1 MLNRTRY
8 KIVWPFSDISVHLG
22 ATAGLRLL
30 NLTSPDLVQNILDEC
45 YKTINNFTNWSIS
58 EENGAQVL
66 SGDEEALFGWISV
79 NLIEGKMGP
88 KFF

>member
-1 MLNRTRY
+1 MDIKSFGL
-8 KIVWPFSDISVHLG
+8 FSDISVHLG

-45 YKTINNFTNWSIS
+45 YKTINNFANWSIF
-58 EENGAQVL
+58 EETGARVL

-79 NLIEGKMGP
+79 NLIEGGVKVFL
-88 KFF
+88 KSH